1 MHSIIYGFIGA
12 GKLILTFNPEL
23 LTIILL
29 SLQVSG
35 SALVIATLLGL
46 PLGAALAW
54 RRVPLRG
61 LVISLINTGM
71 GLPPVVAGL
80 FLYLFLSRSGPLGS
94 LGLLYTPTAMVV
106 VQAILACPIVASLS
120 HAAIVRVDPVIRQA
134 AITLGATPLQ
144 EVLTVIR
151 EARYGI
157 MAGVM
162 AGLGRVMAEVG
173 AVIIVGGNIA
183 GYTRVMTTTIALE
196 TDKGNFELAIALGLI
211 LLLISLAINLGL
223 RFFQRLG
230 RVRAGSHS
238 MGLNLE
244 VARLAK
250 SYNGQAVLRE
260 CSFAFDAGRTYALL
274 GPNGS
279 GKSTFLRIAALLE
292 PPDAGEVRY
301 RDHDVELPH
310 DLDLRRRIT
319 LLLPRIGVFNT
330 SVFHNVAYG
339 LKIRGRS
346 GQEIEDRVNEAW
358 SPWVCSTSGGRMA
371 WTSPAARPS
380 A

>member
-1 MHSIIYGFIGA
+1 MHSILYGFIGA
-12 GKLILTFNPEL
+12 GKLILTINPEL
-23 LTIILL
+23 LSIILL
-29 SLQVSG
+29 SIQVSG

-120 HAAIVRVDPVIRQA
+120 HAAIVRVDPVVRQA

-196 TDKGNFELAIALGLI
+196 TDKGDFELAIALGII
-211 LLLISLAINLGL
+211 LLLISLGINLGL
-223 RFFQRLG
+223 RFLQRAG
-230 RVRAGSHS
+230 RVRAGVI
-238 MGLNLE
+238 LW
-244 VARLAK
+244 
-250 SYNGQAVLRE
+250 
-260 CSFAFDAGRTYALL
+260 D
-274 GPNGS
+274 
-279 GKSTFLRIAALLE
+279 
-292 PPDAGEVRY
+292 
-301 RDHDVELPH
+301 
-310 DLDLRRRIT
+310 
-319 LLLPRIGVFNT
+319 
-330 SVFHNVAYG
+330 
-339 LKIRGRS
+339 
-346 GQEIEDRVNEAW
+346 
-358 SPWVCSTSGGRMA
+358 
-371 WTSPAARPS
+371 
-380 A
+380 

>member
-1 MHSIIYGFIGA
+1 MHSILYGFIGA
-12 GKLILTFNPEL
+12 GKLILTINPEL
-23 LTIILL
+23 LSIILL

-35 SALVIATLLGL
+35 SALVIATVLGL

-196 TDKGNFELAIALGLI
+196 TDKGDFELAIALGLI

-223 RFFQRLG
+223 RFLQRLG
-230 RVRAGSHS
+230 RVRAGII
-238 MGLNLE
+238 LW
-244 VARLAK
+244 
-250 SYNGQAVLRE
+250 
-260 CSFAFDAGRTYALL
+260 D
-274 GPNGS
+274 
-279 GKSTFLRIAALLE
+279 
-292 PPDAGEVRY
+292 
-301 RDHDVELPH
+301 
-310 DLDLRRRIT
+310 
-319 LLLPRIGVFNT
+319 
-330 SVFHNVAYG
+330 
-339 LKIRGRS
+339 
-346 GQEIEDRVNEAW
+346 
-358 SPWVCSTSGGRMA
+358 
-371 WTSPAARPS
+371 
-380 A
+380 

>member
-1 MHSIIYGFIGA
+1 MHSILYGFIGA
-12 GKLILTFNPEL
+12 GKLILTINPEL
-23 LTIILL
+23 LSIILL

-94 LGLLYTPTAMVV
+94 LGLLYTPTAMIV

-120 HAAIVRVDPVIRQA
+120 HAAIVRVDPVVRQA

-196 TDKGNFELAIALGLI
+196 TDKGDFELAIALGII
-211 LLLISLAINLGL
+211 LMLISLGINLGL
-223 RFFQRLG
+223 RFLQRAG
-230 RVRAGSHS
+230 RVRAGVI
-238 MGLNLE
+238 LW
-244 VARLAK
+244 
-250 SYNGQAVLRE
+250 
-260 CSFAFDAGRTYALL
+260 D
-274 GPNGS
+274 
-279 GKSTFLRIAALLE
+279 
-292 PPDAGEVRY
+292 
-301 RDHDVELPH
+301 
-310 DLDLRRRIT
+310 
-319 LLLPRIGVFNT
+319 
-330 SVFHNVAYG
+330 
-339 LKIRGRS
+339 
-346 GQEIEDRVNEAW
+346 
-358 SPWVCSTSGGRMA
+358 
-371 WTSPAARPS
+371 
-380 A
+380 